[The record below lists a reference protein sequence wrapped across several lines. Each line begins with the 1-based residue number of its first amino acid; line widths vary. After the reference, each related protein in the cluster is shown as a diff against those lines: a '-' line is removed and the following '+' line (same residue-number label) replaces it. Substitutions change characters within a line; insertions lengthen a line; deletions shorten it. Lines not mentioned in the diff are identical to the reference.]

1 MCSAQALWAFFLKK
15 KNMYV
20 LFGLITLNEW
30 RTFLPLSEDLQ
41 STIWEPR
48 KGAPSRR
55 AFGRE
60 DAKIGS
66 AGFAAGSN
74 DID

>member
-1 MCSAQALWAFFLKK
+1 MDGERS
-15 KNMYV
+15 
-20 LFGLITLNEW
+20 
-30 RTFLPLSEDLQ
+30 LPLSEDFQ
-41 STIWEPR
+41 RTIWEAEE
-48 KGAPSRR
+48 G